1 MAGLRAHRGRGVLR
15 PARLDPRVRPRL
27 DDSARLEP
35 ADPGHTGPD
44 DLDDRL
50 LPGDVLRAE
59 AVRVRPDP
67 GHDRRAAPTDP
78 GRTRRGRPRPGR
90 GAQARRGAP
99 RRDGSGPE
107 PGGRHPRRGTQG
119 RGVAEEAAARRA
131 RGGPPAAPR
140 GDDAPDRVRDGPRL
154 GGDPLRGRGPDGDR
168 HAEGDRQGPDRRRP
182 QAPHRRGDRRA
193 RLLGSSAREPE
204 LGMAVVART
213 YARALFEAA
222 QERGRIDE
230 VRDELG
236 SFLAAVDEVPELRSL
251 IRNPELDPPEKAKVL
266 TAVLADADE
275 LVRNFVRVVTEKGRA
290 TMLDEIM
297 GEYDRLVAA
306 EAKILSVELTTAYE
320 LSDDEAAAIVKQIED
335 ASGRRVE
342 AARTVD
348 PNLIGGLVLKAGS
361 LEVDSS
367 VRGRLDRLRR
377 NLAHAST

>member
-1 MAGLRAHRGRGVLR
+1 
-15 PARLDPRVRPRL
+15 
-27 DDSARLEP
+27 
-35 ADPGHTGPD
+35 
-44 DLDDRL
+44 
-50 LPGDVLRAE
+50 
-59 AVRVRPDP
+59 
-67 GHDRRAAPTDP
+67 
-78 GRTRRGRPRPGR
+78 
-90 GAQARRGAP
+90 
-99 RRDGSGPE
+99 
-107 PGGRHPRRGTQG
+107 
-119 RGVAEEAAARRA
+119 
-131 RGGPPAAPR
+131 
-140 GDDAPDRVRDGPRL
+140 
-154 GGDPLRGRGPDGDR
+154 
-168 HAEGDRQGPDRRRP
+168 
-182 QAPHRRGDRRA
+182 
-193 RLLGSSAREPE
+193 
-204 LGMAVVART
+204 MAVVSRT

-236 SFLAAVDEVPELRSL
+236 SFLAAVDEMPELRSL

-377 NLAHAST
+377 DLAHAST